1 MGVDNVIHVLDSIP
15 LPKADRFPR
24 SLAIPVLQAK
34 PIDLFKA
41 IQSSGMILKAL
52 QRVVLNIKGGWL
64 SFLNFEHCMIGLAFA
79 LASRPVVRSSQGG
92 ANLDLYCHVLSC
104 D

>member
-52 QRVVLNIKGGWL
+52 QRVVLNIKGGMVKLLEFRTLYDWA
-64 SFLNFEHCMIGLAFA
+64 GLCP
-79 LASRPVVRSSQGG
+79 RI
-92 ANLDLYCHVLSC
+92 
-104 D
+104 

>member
-15 LPKADRFPR
+15 LPKADKFPR

-41 IQSSGMILKAL
+41 IQSSGMILKVL
-52 QRVVLNIKGGWL
+52 QRVVLNIKGGMVKL
-64 SFLNFEHCMIGLAFA
+64 LEF
-79 LASRPVVRSSQGG
+79 RT
-92 ANLDLYCHVLSC
+92 LYHIV
-104 D
+104 